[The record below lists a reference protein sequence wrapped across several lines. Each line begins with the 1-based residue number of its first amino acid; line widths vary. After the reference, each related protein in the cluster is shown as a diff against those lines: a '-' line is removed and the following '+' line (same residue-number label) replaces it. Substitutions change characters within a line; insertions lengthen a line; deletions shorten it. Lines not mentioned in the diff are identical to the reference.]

1 MGINA
6 EYMGNVTHTR
16 SYSSSLFS
24 TSRKTPNHNQLS
36 IALAKQI
43 TPNRHH
49 GFHRV
54 RHLQD
59 HLRHHPA
66 PSGSLPR
73 ARLRRRP
80 AHQHCPD
87 HPGFHPR
94 PVHHPQ
100 VLSVAGRPPLLPPSS
115 TSDVLP
121 HDGMS
126 SRGSFDATKAA
137 IIPHCLIPS
146 ACPRGCVLSRPAFPN
161 YTKLDTAFS
170 IGFPLC
176 AGGTG

>member
-1 MGINA
+1 MGTL
-6 EYMGNVTHTR
+6 NVTHTR

-24 TSRKTPNHNQLS
+24 TSRKTPN
-36 IALAKQI
+36 
-43 TPNRHH
+43 RHH

-59 HLRHHPA
+59 HLRYHPA

-87 HPGFHPR
+87 HPGFHPRHHPR

-176 AGGTG
+176 AGGTGRD